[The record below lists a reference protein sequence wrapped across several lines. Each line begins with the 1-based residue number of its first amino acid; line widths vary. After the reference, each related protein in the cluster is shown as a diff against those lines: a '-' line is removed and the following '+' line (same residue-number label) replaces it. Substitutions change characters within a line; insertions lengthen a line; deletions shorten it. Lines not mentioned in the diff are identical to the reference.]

1 MKRTIWVVLFVITL
15 GAAGGCGP
23 KREVNILSMGDIAQ
37 VGPGQARVAAALERH
52 VRASGKTYDGLF
64 TAGDNFYM
72 KLTGVDDPKW
82 RTLFEE
88 MYNPA
93 VLSFP
98 FYVALGN
105 HDYDKIEGGEFS
117 FKWQIEMA
125 YARENPQSRWKLPNK
140 WYRVDLPAGDGEE
153 PLVTVLVFDSYK
165 TALGEAAWAE
175 QLAWMRRELERPRN
189 GKWLV
194 AVAHHPL
201 YSNGSHGDNGVMQRE
216 IGPLFREH
224 GVDLYICGHD
234 HDLQHLEMPDAR
246 TSFLLV
252 GGGGASTRP
261 MRVDARG
268 PFSRALQ
275 GFADLNFTPDRVT
288 VRYIGV
294 DGSVVHAFD
303 RTRSGKVKVLETTGT
318 DRAVPRSVK
327 DVTRPDAATRSATTH
342 SATTRSAA
350 TRAAEAVTRPTTAPT
365 RP

>member
-1 MKRTIWVVLFVITL
+1 MKRTGLLLSVVMLVA
-15 GAAGGCGP
+15 AAGCGS
-23 KREVNILSMGDIAQ
+23 KAAGEVNILSMGDIAQ
-37 VGPGQARVAAALERH
+37 VGPGQARVATALERH
-52 VRASGKTYDGLF
+52 VRASGKSYDGLF

-72 KLTGVDDPKW
+72 RLSGVDDPKW

-93 VLSFP
+93 VLNFP

-105 HDYDKIEGGEFS
+105 HDYDKIEGGGEFS

-125 YARENPQSRWKLPNK
+125 YAKTNPQSRWKLPAK
-140 WYRVDLPAGDGEE
+140 WYRVDLPAGDEEDE

-175 QLAWMRRELERPRN
+175 QLEWMRRELARPR
-189 GKWLV
+189 KDTWLV

-216 IGPLFREH
+216 LGPLFREH
-224 GVDLYICGHD
+224 GLDLYICGHD
-234 HDLQHLEMPDAR
+234 HDLQHLEVPQDR
-246 TSFLLV
+246 TSYLLV

-268 PFSRALQ
+268 PFSRSLQ
-275 GFADLNFTPDRVT
+275 GFADLNFTPDKVT

-294 DGSVVHAFD
+294 DGRVVHAFE
-303 RTRSGKVKVLETTGT
+303 RARRGGKVKVLETTGT
-318 DRAVPRSVK
+318 DRAVPRTVK
-327 DVTRPDAATRSATTH
+327 DVTRPDAATRSATT
-342 SATTRSAA
+342 
-350 TRAAEAVTRPTTAPT
+350 RAVAVTRPTTAAT

>member
-1 MKRTIWVVLFVITL
+1 MKRTIGLFLLLIMS
-15 GAAGGCGP
+15 GAAVGCGGP

-37 VGPGQARVAAALERH
+37 VGPGQARVAAAMEKH
-52 VRASGKTYDGLF
+52 VRASGRSYDALF

-72 KLTGVDDPKW
+72 KLSGVDDPTW

-93 VLSFP
+93 VLNFP

-105 HDYDKIEGGEFS
+105 HDYEKLDDGRL
-117 FKWQIEMA
+117 KWEIEMA
-125 YARENPQSRWKLPNK
+125 YARANPTSRWKLPAK
-140 WYRVDLPAGDGEE
+140 WYRVDLPAGADGGE

-175 QLAWMRRELERPRN
+175 QLAWLKRELERPRRSR
-189 GKWLV
+189 WLV

-201 YSNGSHGDNGVMQRE
+201 YSNGNHGDNGVMQRE
-216 IGPLFREH
+216 VGPLFREH

-246 TSFLLV
+246 TSFMLV

-275 GFADLNFTPDRVT
+275 GFADLSFTPQRVT

-294 DGSVVHAFD
+294 DGSVVHAFE
-303 RTRSGKVKVLETTGT
+303 RTRGGKVKVLETTAS

-327 DVTRPDAATRSATTH
+327 DVTRPDAATRSTTTRA
-342 SATTRSAA
+342 ATTRAM
-350 TRAAEAVTRPTTAPT
+350 AVTQPTTAATT